1 MERATARRARRPRS
15 QFNICELLRIRYN
28 PGMSES
34 KKKMFIHGPQLDEF
48 PYPDSCPFKTC
59 RAGEVYKTLTSMGL
73 LTGGDKVA
81 VAPEKATDADL
92 LKYHSQ
98 PYLDA
103 MKRIDAGDYEMGM
116 LALQLGT
123 DDCPAFEGVY
133 QYAQWA
139 AGATITGARQIIDGK
154 ASIAFNPSGGY
165 HHAFDSMAGGFCYVN
180 DVVLGCM
187 ELADAG
193 KKVLFLDIDVHH
205 CDGVQ
210 SAFYERADVMTVSMH
225 QDGRTLFPGCG
236 FVDEIGEGAG
246 EGFAVNVPLPP
257 GMYDELYLKA
267 FREVVLPLIHAY
279 GPDVIVLE
287 AGADTLAGDPLA
299 GFSLTNNVMAEVINN
314 LLMFGK
320 PILATGGGGYNV
332 ENTVRAWSLVWTA
345 LCGEQRDDDMMAGMG
360 GVMLGTTEWAN
371 GAVGLR
377 DRVLV
382 PSDYQRREV
391 DPIVDSVVQQVKK
404 MIFPYHW
411 I

>member
-1 MERATARRARRPRS
+1 MT
-15 QFNICELLRIRYN
+15 
-28 PGMSES
+28 ES
-34 KKKMFIHGPQLDEF
+34 TKKKMFIHCRELDAF

-59 RAGEVYKTLTSMGL
+59 RAGEVYKTLESMGL
-73 LTGGDKVA
+73 LSGGDKV
-81 VAPEKATDADL
+81 VYPPEKATDSDL
-92 LKYHSQ
+92 LKFHTQ
-98 PYLDA
+98 PYLNA
-103 MKRIDAGDYEMGM
+103 LKRVDAGEYEMGM
-116 LALQLGT
+116 LVMQLGT
-123 DDCPAFEGVY
+123 GDCPVFEGVY
-133 QYAQWA
+133 KYAQWA
-139 AGATITGARQIIDGK
+139 AGATITGARQIIEGN

-210 SAFYERADVMTVSMH
+210 AAFYDRSDVMTISLH
-225 QDGRTLFPGCG
+225 QDGRTLFPGTG
-236 FVDEIGEGAG
+236 FTDEIGAG
-246 EGFAVNVPLPP
+246 EGKGYAVNMPLPP
-257 GMYDELYLKA
+257 GVYDELYLKA

-279 GPDVIVLE
+279 EPDAIVLE
-287 AGADTLAGDPLA
+287 VGADTLAGDPLA
-299 GFSLTNNVMAEVINN
+299 GFSLTNNVMAEVVNN

-371 GAVGLR
+371 GAHGLR
-377 DRVLV
+377 DRVLI
-382 PSDYQRREV
+382 PSEYQRKEV
-391 DPIVDSVVQQVKK
+391 DPIVEQVIADIKQR
-404 MIFPYHW
+404 IFPIH
-411 I
+411 